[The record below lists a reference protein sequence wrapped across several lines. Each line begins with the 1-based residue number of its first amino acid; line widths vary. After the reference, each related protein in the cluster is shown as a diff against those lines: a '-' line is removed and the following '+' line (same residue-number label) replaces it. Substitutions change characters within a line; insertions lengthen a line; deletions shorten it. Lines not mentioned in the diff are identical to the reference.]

1 MYQSIPAV
9 NIPPARPPGN
19 FFEGAKSPP
28 LQAKKLQN
36 PGPRGK
42 IDVRKI
48 SKAPP
53 SGQNKTEEI
62 N

>member
-9 NIPPARPPGN
+9 NTPRADPRE
-19 FFEGAKSPP
+19 FFEGKKSTSSG
-28 LQAKKLQN
+28 QKRLQN

-42 IDVRKI
+42 I
-48 SKAPP
+48 P
-53 SGQNKTEEI
+53 GQDKTEEI